1 VETLTKVL
9 DKDLD
14 RPFAIFGHSV
24 GALLGY
30 AWCLQ
35 LVRSGRPLPQHLIVS
50 AYTCPTLKNPI
61 LMEMKRAYREAAGL
75 QTLPSVE
82 DVLDPA
88 NEMLVNRLVNV
99 AQAGVADMRL
109 GDRFAAATQDVIR
122 AQLVNGVA
130 ALQLVDGFD
139 PASIV
144 PLTIPITA
152 LHGDR
157 DEQVSL
163 DEMQAWGP
171 LTTSA
176 FTCKSFPGNHVFV
189 DPDQCEADVIQEVIR
204 LLLPDQGKLQNQSI

>member
-1 VETLTKVL
+1 
-9 DKDLD
+9 
-14 RPFAIFGHSV
+14 
-24 GALLGY
+24 
-30 AWCLQ
+30 
-35 LVRSGRPLPQHLIVS
+35 
-50 AYTCPTLKNPI
+50 
-61 LMEMKRAYREAAGL
+61 
-75 QTLPSVE
+75 
-82 DVLDPA
+82 
-88 NEMLVNRLVNV
+88 MLVNRLVNV
-99 AQAGVADMRL
+99 ARAGVVEMRL
-109 GDRFAAATQDVIR
+109 GDRFAAATQDLIR

-163 DEMQAWGP
+163 DEMQAWGA
-171 LTTSA
+171 LTTST

-204 LLLPDQGKLQNQSI
+204 LLLPDQGKL